1 MDNLRELMGHID
13 YFFQNIPSQ
22 YKTDV
27 KFEVYLKDKRWTVK
41 DTGDNSVFGTTDHNV
56 VLDHL
61 IEVNADLK
69 VLHGLVHSNICTE
82 GVLRKLQLK
91 KCADLVGIESI
102 DSHEE
107 AWSKFAENLGSI
119 IRKEIGD
126 DEKPCLTLVE
136 DE

>member
-82 GVLRKLQLK
+82 GVLY
-91 KCADLVGIESI
+91 
-102 DSHEE
+102 
-107 AWSKFAENLGSI
+107 
-119 IRKEIGD
+119 
-126 DEKPCLTLVE
+126 EKIQRCGN
-136 DE
+136 